1 MLKKV
6 ELLKCP
12 VCDTVVE
19 VLAECGLEMV
29 CCGPAMIPLAK
40 RTAENADDSHALLL
54 TWSKDGLHVKIGP
67 DGHCMEEDH
76 FISWVEVRTPST
88 CYRQFLQPGQPPCV
102 SFAIDAGDAVVRAYC
117 NVHGLWQAEAQQP
130 RSSAPVARLAGRHRR
145 LPSAV

>member
-40 RTAENADDSHALLL
+40 RKVEDGGDSHALVVN
-54 TWSKDGLHVKIGP
+54 WSKGGLHVKIGP
-67 DGHCMEEDH
+67 GGHRMEEDH
-76 FISWVEVRTPST
+76 FISWIEVRTPSS
-88 CYRQFLQPGQPPCV
+88 CYRQFLQPGQPPCA
-102 SFAIDAGDAVVRAYC
+102 SFAVDAREAVVRAYC
-117 NVHGLWQAEAQQP
+117 NVHGLWEAEAQQP
-130 RSSAPVARLAGRHRR
+130 RSAASTARLAGRRRR
-145 LPSAV
+145 LSAAV